1 MSYELFRTDVLTQLN
16 GILQP
21 RMLEQVL
28 NVLDQASQQYEI
40 KRKEVALTV
49 YTAIPEPVKMYLAA
63 KATENLAKGT
73 LRNYL
78 YLLKDFF
85 GTVSKPIEQIT
96 TNDVRLYLFN
106 YRNKKNVLDRTLE
119 QKRVYLKCFFDW
131 CVDNLDDK
139 ITKNPVNKIST
150 IRFHEKKMEPATLA
164 ELERIRFACNT
175 IREKALI
182 DVLYSTGCRVSELCQ
197 LQTNDICWDTRTVH
211 IIHGKNDK
219 ERVTYLNAEAMI
231 SLQAYLNSRKDIS
244 PYLFAPIKRVANGKI
259 GKRAVE
265 VEVHNIVER
274 AGITKNITP
283 HTFRRTLATTLLR
296 NGCPVE
302 HIQKILGHAKL
313 STTMIYAKIDDD
325 DVRRN
330 HERYA
335 I

>member
-1 MSYELFRTDVLTQLN
+1 MSYELFRTDVLTQLTDL
-16 GILQP
+16 LQP
-21 RMLEQVL
+21 SAITQVL
-28 NVLDQASQQYEI
+28 NVLDQASQQYEF

-49 YTAIPEPVKMYLAA
+49 YTAVPEPVKMYLAA
-63 KATENLAKGT
+63 KATENLSKGT

-85 GTVSKPIEQIT
+85 TTVAKPIEQIT
-96 TNDVRLYLFN
+96 TNDVRLYLYN
-106 YRNKKNVLDRTLE
+106 YKNRKNVQERTLE
-119 QKRVYLKCFFDW
+119 QKRIYLKCFFNW
-131 CVDNLDDK
+131 CIDNLDDK
-139 ITKNPVNKIST
+139 VTKNPVNKIST
-150 IRFHEKKMEPATLA
+150 IRYHEKKREPATPA
-164 ELERIRFACNT
+164 ELERMRFACET
-175 IREKALI
+175 LREKALI

-197 LQTNDICWDTRTVH
+197 LRTDDICWDTRTVR
-211 IIHGKNDK
+211 ILHGKNDK

-244 PYLFAPIKRVANGKI
+244 PYVFVPIKRVANEKL

-265 VEVHNIVER
+265 VWIKKIAER

-283 HTFRRTLATTLLR
+283 HTLRHTLATTLLR

-302 HIQKILGHAKL
+302 HIQRMLGHAKL